1 MRKIGVTFGNMTLP
15 YGVGLA
21 PMAGV
26 TDRSFRRVCRLC
38 GADYTV
44 SEMVSAKALCYEQKA
59 KSAARMRSV
68 SGSLAS
74 VFPDEQPM
82 AVQLFGSEPDFL
94 AEAARMLES
103 NDYAGCVSPVPPAV
117 IDINMGCPMRKITGN
132 GEGSALLQ
140 KPDLIGRIVR
150 AVSDAV
156 SIPVT
161 VKIRSG
167 WDRDSINAPEVAR
180 IIEQAGAAMICVHAR
195 TREQMYEPG
204 ADWSVIADVK
214 QAVSIPVMGN
224 GDIFSA
230 DDAIRMLDD
239 TGCDGVMVGRGAMG
253 NPWLFTEIC
262 ARLDGRAFVP
272 PTLEERMKTAMEQVR
287 SMLSEKGERV
297 GLAEAKKHVAWYC
310 HGINGAAAARARIM
324 TATRYEEMEEI
335 VYSLIAAEKWSI

>member
-1 MRKIGVTFGNMTLP
+1 
-15 YGVGLA
+15 
-21 PMAGV
+21 
-26 TDRSFRRVCRLC
+26 
-38 GADYTV
+38 
-44 SEMVSAKALCYEQKA
+44 
-59 KSAARMRSV
+59 
-68 SGSLAS
+68 
-74 VFPDEQPM
+74 
-82 AVQLFGSEPDFL
+82 
-94 AEAARMLES
+94 
-103 NDYAGCVSPVPPAV
+103 
-117 IDINMGCPMRKITGN
+117 
-132 GEGSALLQ
+132 
-140 KPDLIGRIVR
+140 
-150 AVSDAV
+150 
-156 SIPVT
+156 
-161 VKIRSG
+161 
-167 WDRDSINAPEVAR
+167 
-180 IIEQAGAAMICVHAR
+180 
-195 TREQMYEPG
+195 MYEPG
-204 ADWSVIADVK
+204 VDWSVIADVK

-272 PTLEERMKTAMEQVR
+272 PALEERMKTAMEQVR

>member
-1 MRKIGVTFGNMTLP
+1 MP
-15 YGVGLA
+15 HGVGLA

-26 TDRSFRRVCRLC
+26 TDRSFRRVCRSK

-59 KSAARMRSV
+59 KSASHMRSV
-68 SGSLAS
+68 SGHLAS
-74 VFPDEQPM
+74 VCADEIPM

-103 NDYAGCVSPVPPAV
+103 NDYAGCVSPLPPSV

-140 KPDLIGRIVR
+140 RPELIGRIVR
-150 AVSDAV
+150 AVVDAV
-156 SIPVT
+156 SLPVT

-167 WDRDSINAPEVAR
+167 WDKDSINAPEVAK

-195 TREQMYEPG
+195 TREQMYEPS
-204 ADWSVIADVK
+204 ADWTVITRVK
-214 QAVSIPVMGN
+214 EAVGIPVFGN
-224 GDIFSA
+224 GDVFTA
-230 DDAIRMLDD
+230 DDALRMMQE

-253 NPWLFTEIC
+253 NPWLFSEIC
-262 ARLDGRAFVP
+262 ARLDGEPFLP
-272 PTLEERMKTAMEQVR
+272 PTLEERMRTAMDQVKATIA
-287 SMLSEKGERV
+287 EKGERV

-310 HGINGAAAARARIM
+310 HGMNGAAAARARIM
-324 TATRYEEMEEI
+324 TATRYEDMEEI
-335 VYSLIAAEKWSI
+335 VFSLIQNDE